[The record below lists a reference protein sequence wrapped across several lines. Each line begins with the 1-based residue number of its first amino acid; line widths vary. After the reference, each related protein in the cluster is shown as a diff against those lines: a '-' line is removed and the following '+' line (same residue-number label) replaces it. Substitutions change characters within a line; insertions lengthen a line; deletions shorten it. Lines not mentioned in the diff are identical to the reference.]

1 MNKGVE
7 IEFWREKSQLDS
19 QAMKPVDGKCCWYP
33 ASLRAPAN
41 LKGFNIVF
49 SSSHI
54 SSAPQEDIDS
64 TIINI
69 MVCPSLGWEDG
80 IWTGRGI

>member
-1 MNKGVE
+1 MNKNVE
-7 IEFWREKSQLDS
+7 IEFWREKAQLDS
-19 QAMKPVDGKCCWYP
+19 QALKPVDSKCCWYP
-33 ASLRAPAN
+33 VSLHAPAN

-54 SSAPQEDIDS
+54 SSAPQEDTDS

-69 MVCPSLGWEDG
+69 MVYPFL
-80 IWTGRGI
+80 R